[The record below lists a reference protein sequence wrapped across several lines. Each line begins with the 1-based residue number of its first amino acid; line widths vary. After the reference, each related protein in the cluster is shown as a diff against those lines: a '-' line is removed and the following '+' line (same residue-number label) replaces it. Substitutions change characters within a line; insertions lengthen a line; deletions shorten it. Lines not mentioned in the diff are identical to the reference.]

1 MGFRFRYWW
10 YTYKNDVRRTGKM
23 IVFFAVGSF
32 ITTLLSYNSF
42 PPHFF
47 LIAFISIF
55 LFELVFFYGVFLTIK
70 KIIDSQW
77 NYKYYKI
84 LNEKGYC
91 KESLDCLQQKY
102 IQDKPVH
109 ESYYIDLAEHYRR
122 FGDYDSAIKVLN
134 SIHVPESNAYLRTVY
149 IFVLIK
155 TAVNN
160 NDTALADNTW
170 KNSQNFINYVISEK
184 KFGAYSNLLY
194 VSMIYADCIAGRYE
208 RAFQTCDRILG
219 SKQLKKFK
227 EHTEKFLVI
236 KIYLLKKLGRE
247 SEMNTAITEFNNYD
261 TKKWKPLFDATR
273 TDIRNNVEKA
283 IRGEM
288 PV

>member
-1 MGFRFRYWW
+1 MSFRFRYWW
-10 YTYKNDVRRTGKM
+10 YTYKNEVKRTGRM
-23 IVFFAVGSF
+23 LVFYAVASF
-32 ITTLLSYNSF
+32 VVALLFYSSF
-42 PPHFF
+42 PLHFF
-47 LIAFISIF
+47 LIVCISIF
-55 LFELVFFYGVFLTIK
+55 LFELVIFYGVFLTIK

-91 KESLDCLQQKY
+91 TESFNCLQQKH
-102 IQDKPVH
+102 IQGKPVH

-122 FGDYDSAIKVLN
+122 FGDYDSALKVLN

-184 KFGAYSNLLY
+184 KFDAYSNLLY